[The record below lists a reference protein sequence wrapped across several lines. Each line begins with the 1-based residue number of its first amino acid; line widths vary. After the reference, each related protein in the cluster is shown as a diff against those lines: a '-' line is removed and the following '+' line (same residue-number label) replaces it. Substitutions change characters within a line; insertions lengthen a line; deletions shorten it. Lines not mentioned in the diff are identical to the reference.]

1 LRTHAKSAA
10 CRDTNQDPKS
20 PSSGCLFRETLFGN
34 VRVYNTVIKMVP
46 IISRRGL
53 GMGIAFLAFGFR
65 SSWGGLIR
73 EVFCPASSE
82 PARTGQSPGDPE
94 VTHLLS
100 SFHSETLIPLSLE
113 LNSEL
118 LFCIDLN
125 HFETIFTFI
134 FTFLRRS
141 EVGVPTLHDPRSLGT
156 EVSQKATRSSLPLG
170 GTPLHATSTPTL
182 FFKRLITRYKTPFN
196 QTFSISESETLLH
209 PDR

>member
-46 IISRRGL
+46 IVSRRGL

-125 HFETIFTFI
+125 HFETIFTFYLHLSPKI
-134 FTFLRRS
+134 RGWRSDVARSTISRHGSKPKSHKKQPPARRNAS
-141 EVGVPTLHDPRSLGT
+141 PRHVDANSLLQT
-156 EVSQKATRSSLPLG
+156 AYYSIQNPFQ
-170 GTPLHATSTPTL
+170 PNL
-182 FFKRLITRYKTPFN
+182 FDL
-196 QTFSISESETLLH
+196 
-209 PDR
+209 